1 MKQEKS
7 CGIVVIKDDN
17 IKLSVLLIKHN
28 MGHWGIPKGHVE
40 DGETEQETALREV
53 FEETGIESEIVTDFR
68 EVISYSPKEG
78 VLKDVVYFLGKPL
91 SDDLNPQLS
100 EVSKVVFLTEEEA
113 LDKVIHDTEKELLCN
128 AIEHY
133 KKEIL
138 KN

>member
-53 FEETGIESEIVTDFR
+53 FEETGIETKIITDFR

-78 VLKDVVYFLGKPL
+78 VMKDVVYFLGKPL
-91 SDDLNPQLS
+91 SNDLIPQLS
-100 EVSKVVFLTEEEA
+100 EVSKAVFLTVEEA
-113 LDKVIHDTEKELLCN
+113 LDKVTHDTEKELLCN